1 MDQTADELIARLRRN
16 PDDQAA
22 FAALRAH
29 YHRVRDYASLANL
42 LEGFAG
48 RQRDPQLSSGAY
60 YEAGELVLG
69 ALGDRVRAIALYERA
84 IDRNPVH
91 MDASLRLEELFVEA
105 GDERRMAELL
115 ERRAEALTAAQ
126 ADPRH
131 IAGVHHQLGELWEQ
145 RFQRVDRAIFTIARR
160 SRWIRRSSRRSM

>member
-48 RQRDPQLSSGAY
+48 RARDPQQSSGAY
-60 YEAGELVLG
+60 YEAGELVLS
-69 ALGDRVRAIALYERA
+69 ALTDRARAIQLYERA
-84 IDRNPVH
+84 LERNAVH
-91 MDASLRLEELFVEA
+91 MDASLRLEELFHEA
-105 GDERRMAELL
+105 GDDRRLADVL
-115 ERRAEALTAAQ
+115 ERRAEALGAAGT
-126 ADPRH
+126 DPRH
-131 IAGVHHQLGELWEQ
+131 VAGVHHQLGELWEQ
-145 RFQRVDRAIFTIARR
+145 RFKRVDRAI
-160 SRWIRRSSRRSM
+160 